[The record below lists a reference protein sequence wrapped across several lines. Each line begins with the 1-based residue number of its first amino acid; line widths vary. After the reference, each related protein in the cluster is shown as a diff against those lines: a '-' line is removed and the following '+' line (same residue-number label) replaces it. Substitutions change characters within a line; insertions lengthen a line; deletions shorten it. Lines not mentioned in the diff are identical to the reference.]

1 LSLTCSIMA
10 SNAAAQSQAAGHV
23 ACLVEKNTFLSL
35 DDSSEEMA
43 FRRVFSEPNAATRH
57 QQRHRLGTEKTDM
70 LFISTEDDVQVMD
83 GPDIAASVAS
93 PTALTEELIWP
104 ATPEGNF
111 LPLYA
116 KETFAE
122 DCWSKAE
129 TTSTV
134 AEVQDGCSSMSTS
147 NADDIHS
154 TGAWSPS
161 CQPLECQWAM
171 DGQATAWNKAL
182 QPAQEAVRSS
192 LGSSVPRHDVAS
204 RTGVAAASPAP
215 ATLTGRLAKAVAI
228 AQLQERLQSSEN
240 TTRFKFPPGVKV
252 LQWSYMQKMADRVL
266 FRGVLAFLFNG
277 VPYHVAGDW
286 QTCKK
291 FARQSAA
298 DAALALL
305 RGLQPQY
312 AEDGSAAA
320 QQVMDVCV
328 DLSHVLPSQRNT
340 DSSAQRDCVRKLESF
355 MKHAALSH
363 GDGLL
368 AWDCERLGV
377 NGAWSASL
385 KVSMF
390 GVVHTFTGPC
400 LVTAEEAC
408 NELSRRILWHMGQR
422 NARGLY
428 IVDRNQWQVQQC
440 RVPSAPSYW
449 YSALEGNRVLED

>member
-1 LSLTCSIMA
+1 MKA
-10 SNAAAQSQAAGHV
+10 RNEAAHAPS
-23 ACLVEKNTFLSL
+23 LVEKNTFLSL
-35 DDSSEEMA
+35 DDAELQDMMVC
-43 FRRVFSEPNAATRH
+43 RRVVSEPHAATGF
-57 QQRHRLGTEKTDM
+57 QQRRRLGAGQACLGADM
-70 LFISTEDDVQVMD
+70 LLINTEDDVEVMNGVD
-83 GPDIAASVAS
+83 ATAAAAAIATPT
-93 PTALTEELIWP
+93 PTAAEVFMWP

-111 LPLYA
+111 LPLYRKSEMA
-116 KETFAE
+116 LIAE
-122 DCWSKAE
+122 DCCSRAE
-129 TTSTV
+129 TTSTSS
-134 AEVQDGCSSMSTS
+134 EVQDGCCSASIGSTEEV
-147 NADDIHS
+147 HS
-154 TGAWSPS
+154 QECGQSWALSAAGPSAAAAVAWSS
-161 CQPLECQWAM
+161 A
-171 DGQATAWNKAL
+171 AHV
-182 QPAQEAVRSS
+182 QPA
-192 LGSSVPRHDVAS
+192 
-204 RTGVAAASPAP
+204 AAAEDVRHSSAPMPA
-215 ATLTGRLAKAVAI
+215 ASSLTGRLAKAVAI
-228 AQLQERLQSSEN
+228 AQLQELLQASEN